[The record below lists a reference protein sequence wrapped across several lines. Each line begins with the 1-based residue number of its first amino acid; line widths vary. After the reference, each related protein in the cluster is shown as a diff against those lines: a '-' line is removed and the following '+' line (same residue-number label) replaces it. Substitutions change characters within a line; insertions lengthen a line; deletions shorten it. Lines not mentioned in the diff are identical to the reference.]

1 MSANH
6 PFICRNDTFLYV
18 QFSFLK
24 HCAYDLVRFRH
35 KTHSVGVWKT
45 SWFALKWHTSSADT
59 KAAGNGPPS
68 CEGASF
74 VHYINGLSQRVEE
87 LMPTWKPSGL

>member
-35 KTHSVGVWKT
+35 KKILVRDRKRSYFRLPGSVGANMAEKC
-45 SWFALKWHTSSADT
+45 
-59 KAAGNGPPS
+59 PP
-68 CEGASF
+68 CH
-74 VHYINGLSQRVEE
+74 VKV
-87 LMPTWKPSGL
+87 SGLVATDKAGKCPDVS